1 MTHAPT
7 RTHARTHNYTHAH
20 THAHTL
26 AASTRSLHR
35 PGCCLQFCTVLES
48 ADARMDTGIERSPQ
62 SAAAPLF
69 AQQTNNFSE
78 LCPMDIAVTSVRRS
92 DRMHRFADSDQACP
106 SRLSICHLFGCA
118 GHSSNLRIRVGRED
132 RARKQVQRV
141 ADPSSQPPS
150 SRRSFGAWWP
160 DEGSAL

>member
-1 MTHAPT
+1 M
-7 RTHARTHNYTHAH
+7 THARTHTGTHNP
-20 THAHTL
+20 HAHTL
-26 AASTRSLHR
+26 VASTRSLHR
-35 PGCCLQFCTVLES
+35 PACCLQSPRRRGVRCCCVLRPQHRQVSTVCSCSIVRTTNKQL
-48 ADARMDTGIERSPQ
+48 
-62 SAAAPLF
+62 
-69 AQQTNNFSE
+69 QQT
-78 LCPMDIAVTSVRRS
+78 CPMDVAATSVRRS